1 MNKTRKRLFQS
12 NQGFTLIEV
21 LIAIGLI
28 AIVLLGSAKMQ
39 SDSIR
44 YNTIGRDMTHAIQ
57 IAQREME
64 RIRATPYLQVI
75 ADNFKEVDYGENKV
89 EKDKDYKITPEITDR
104 VFCKDIRITVQWR
117 GVGIR
122 QFQINSTIAQPSS

>member
-21 LIAIGLI
+21 LIAVGLI
-28 AIVLLGSAKMQ
+28 AVVLLGSAKMQ

-75 ADNFKEVDYGENKV
+75 ADNFKEVDFGKSEN
-89 EKDKDYKITPEITDR
+89 EQERNYKTTPAITDR
-104 VFCKDIRITVQWR
+104 GFCKDIQITVQWR

>member
-75 ADNFKEVDYGENKV
+75 ADNFKEVDFGKSEN
-89 EKDKDYKITPEITDR
+89 EQERNYKTTSAITDR
-104 VFCKDIRITVQWR
+104 GFCKDIQITVQWQ